1 MEQKFVTG
9 DVVRS
14 RYGNKTAVVAYSI
27 WDGRFY
33 CRYQNGR
40 GGFYAETRNLVKVSE
55 TKDDS
60 TPMENTKTLFSFT
73 KEDGTTGYGT
83 HIGTNSQ
90 NQYLI
95 EEKGTGQILV
105 YAKDK
110 LEEVLP
116 YTFCASIAGKETHY
130 LGKPDTLKK
139 GDVLLYTGSSSPQIA
154 VVTAVDTKC
163 KTARAKF
170 KGAKLVTESF

>member
-1 MEQKFVTG
+1 MVKPFQIG
-9 DVVRS
+9 DLVRS
-14 RYGNKTAVVAYSI
+14 RCGTKVARVTNTT
-27 WDGRFY
+27 WDGKLY
-33 CRYQNGR
+33 CRYVETK
-40 GGFYAETRNLVKVSE
+40 GGTYQHPRNLIRITE
-55 TKDDS
+55 TEEES
-60 TPMENTKTLFSFT
+60 TSMENTKTLYSFT
-73 KEDGTTGYGT
+73 REDGTTGYGS

-105 YAKDK
+105 YDKNK

-116 YTFCASIAGKETHY
+116 YTFSASIGGKDTHY

-139 GDVLLYTGSSSPQIA
+139 GDILLYTGSSTPQIA
-154 VVTAVDTKC
+154 VVTGVDTKC

-170 KGAKLVTESF
+170 KGAKLVTESI